1 MGKGRSGGGGGGGER
16 VLKEKEGRWREML
29 GLPPSWCVSRKFG
42 DSNSGLGLL
51 TRCWLDL
58 SKPTRYFSEGL
69 DSDLCAPSCPL
80 ILVL

>member
-1 MGKGRSGGGGGGGER
+1 M
-16 VLKEKEGRWREML
+16 EGNAWAASFLVRLQEE
-29 GLPPSWCVSRKFG
+29 FG